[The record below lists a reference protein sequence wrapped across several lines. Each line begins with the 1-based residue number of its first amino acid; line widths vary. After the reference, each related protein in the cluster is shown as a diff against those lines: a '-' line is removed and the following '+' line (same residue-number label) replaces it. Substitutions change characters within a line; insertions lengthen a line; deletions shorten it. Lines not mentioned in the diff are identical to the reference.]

1 MISLQKRYNTY
12 FFSNI
17 SSSNIKYKPNIMN
30 FYYINTNLKFLHEY
44 YSLCKYVPMHSYNK
58 SFFFIIPVKVFQRL
72 VHQFQTNI
80 RLVDLKARQWNSVVI
95 CLLSG
100 TPESHGHGFVD
111 KTEWQVTLPIQLP
124 IPIWLSS
131 CPWNI
136 IWDAVIVKRLRHL
149 PY

>member
-1 MISLQKRYNTY
+1 MYIIFIFGITVKVH
-12 FFSNI
+12 SNI
-17 SSSNIKYKPNIMN
+17 SSSNIRYKPNIMN
-30 FYYINTNLKFLHEY
+30 FYYINIYLKFLHEY
-44 YSLCKYVPMHSYNK
+44 NSLCKYVPMHSDNK
-58 SFFFIIPVKVFQRL
+58 FVFIILVKLFQRL

-80 RLVDLKARQWNSVVI
+80 RQVDLKARQWNSVVF

-111 KTEWQVTLPIQLP
+111 KSGWQVTLPIQLP

-136 IWDAVIVKRLRHL
+136 TWDAVIAKRLRHL
-149 PY
+149 LY